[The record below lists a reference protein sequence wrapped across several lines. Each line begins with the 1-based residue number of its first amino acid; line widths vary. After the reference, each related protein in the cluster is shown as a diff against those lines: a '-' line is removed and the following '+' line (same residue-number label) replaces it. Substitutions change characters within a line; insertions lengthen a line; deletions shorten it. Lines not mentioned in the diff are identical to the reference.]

1 MPPVRIPDPRRRHRA
16 GLAVLLL
23 LSGRCA
29 LAQTGQAAPVPAEA
43 ASQSVPQPVSQP
55 ATQSVVVTATRTE
68 ARPFDVPASIDR
80 IDGDTAR
87 DDRAQVN
94 ISESLGAVPGLI
106 ARDREN
112 YAQDVQ
118 ISMRGFGARASF
130 GLRGIRVYVDGIP
143 ATFPDGQG
151 QITNVDIG
159 SIDRIEVLRGPSSA
173 LYGNSAGGVI
183 QVFTQDGT
191 PQTTVD
197 AGVAFGSDGVQR
209 ENTKV
214 SGRSGAL
221 GYVLSASHFQTDGYR
236 EHSAAQ
242 RDIQNAKLTFGSDEL
257 GKFTFIANSVTLP
270 EAQDPLGLT
279 RALYAANPRGV
290 DPAAIAFNT
299 RKSIDQ
305 SQFGLVWER
314 TLDAENA
321 LRVMVYD
328 GHRNTEQFQAITVGA
343 QTSPLAPGGVIALG
357 SDYYGTDARWTWR
370 GRLVDSPFTLVAGVS
385 ADKLDQRRFGYQNFT
400 GSGAAAVTGVIGAL
414 RRDENDIASDIDPYL
429 QATWDLSS
437 AWSLS
442 GGVRRTSVRISSTD
456 HYIVPGNGDDSG
468 GSHYDATLP
477 VLGLLYAVND
487 QVHLYANAGRGVETP
502 TLNELAYRPDGATG
516 LNFGLQPATSDN
528 LEAGVKTMLPGF
540 GELTAAVF
548 NTSTHDEIVTYNNT
562 GGRSTYQ
569 NVGATRRRGIELG
582 WSQTWFDSLRAQV
595 AWSTLDATYRNSFE
609 SCNLSPCPVASQQ
622 LVEAGNRMPGV
633 ARDSLYGALAW
644 APQQGWRGGFDVHA
658 LSKVYV
664 NDINSDA
671 AASYV
676 VASANVGYAAIMGA
690 WRLSGFVRSDNLFNR
705 RYAGSVIV
713 NEGNNRYFE
722 PAPGRTWLGGVGA
735 TYTF

>member
-1 MPPVRIPDPRRRHRA
+1 MF
-16 GLAVLLL
+16 
-23 LSGRCA
+23 
-29 LAQTGQAAPVPAEA
+29 AQTAPSAPAPPGA
-43 ASQSVPQPVSQP
+43 V
-55 ATQSVVVTATRTE
+55 QSVVVTATRTE
-68 ARPFDVPASIDR
+68 ARPFDIPASIDR
-80 IDGDTAR
+80 VDGDTAR

-106 ARDREN
+106 ARDRQN

-118 ISMRGFGARASF
+118 ISMRGFGARSSF

-159 SIDRIEVLRGPSSA
+159 SIDHIEVLRGPSSA

-191 PQTTVD
+191 DKPTFD
-197 AGVAFGSDGVQR
+197 SGVAFGSDNVQR
-209 ENTKV
+209 ENTKL

-236 EHSAAQ
+236 DHSAAR
-242 RDIQNAKLTFGSDEL
+242 RDIANAKLTYDADEL
-257 GKFTFIANSVTLP
+257 GKFTLIANSVSLP
-270 EAQDPLGLT
+270 EAQDPIGLT
-279 RALYAANPRGV
+279 RLLYTTNPRGV

-314 TLDAENA
+314 TLDGSMG
-321 LRVMVYD
+321 LRVLVYG
-328 GHRNTEQFQAITVGA
+328 GHRNTQQFQAIALGA

-357 SDYYGTDARWTWR
+357 SDYEGTDARWTWR
-370 GRLVDSPFTLVAGVS
+370 SDLVGAPFTVVAGIS

-400 GSGAAAVTGVIGAL
+400 GSGTNVVQGVVGAL
-414 RRDENDIASDIDPYL
+414 RRNENDVATDVDPYL
-429 QATWDLSS
+429 QAVWQLTPD
-437 AWSLS
+437 WSLS
-442 GGVRRTSVRISSTD
+442 AGARHSSVRIDSTD

-468 GSHYDATLP
+468 SRRYAKTLP
-477 VLGLLYAVND
+477 VVGLLYALSA

-502 TLNELAYRPDGATG
+502 TLNELAYRPDDSTG
-516 LNFGLQPATSDN
+516 LHFDLQPATSDTF
-528 LEAGVKTMLPGF
+528 EAGVKTQLDGL
-540 GELTAAVF
+540 GEMTAAVF
-548 NTSTHDEIVTYNNT
+548 ETRTQDEIVTYNNK
-562 GGRSTYQ
+562 GGRSTYR
-569 NVGATRRRGIELG
+569 NVGATRRRGIEVG
-582 WSQTWFDSLRAQV
+582 WSKTWLDSLRAQV

-622 LVEAGNRMPGV
+622 RVQAGNRMPGL
-633 ARDSLYGALAW
+633 ARDSLYGSLNW
-644 APQQGWRGGFDVHA
+644 APQQGWRGGVDVRA
-658 LSKVYV
+658 LSKVDV

-676 VASANVGYAAIMGA
+676 VASANAGYTAIVGP
-690 WRLSGFVRSDNLFNR
+690 WKFNSFLRSDNLFNR

-735 TYTF
+735 TYAF